1 MVRVKTGS
9 TRRARHKKVLKLAK
23 GFRASGSRRFRKAKE
38 VLLNAGTSAY
48 RDRKNNKR
56 NFRRLW
62 ISRLTSALQEHGV
75 SYSRFQNMLKKSQVE
90 LNRKMLSEIAIIE
103 PEAFKSLVSELSK
116 K

>member
-90 LNRKMLSEIAIIE
+90 LNRKMLSEIAITE

>member
-9 TRRARHKKVLKLAK
+9 TRRERHKKILKLAK

-62 ISRLTSALQEHGV
+62 ISRLNSALSQHDV
-75 SYSRFQNMLKKSQVE
+75 SYSDFQNMLKKSQID
-90 LNRKMLSEIAIIE
+90 LNRKMLSEIAINE
-103 PEAFKSLVSELSK
+103 PEAFKSLFSQLSK

>member
-9 TRRARHKKVLKLAK
+9 TRRERHKKILKLAK

-38 VLLNAGTSAY
+38 VLLNAGISAY

-62 ISRLTSALQEHGV
+62 ISRLNSALSDHDI
-75 SYSRFQNMLKKSQVE
+75 SYSDFQNMLKKSEIE
-90 LNRKMLSEIAIIE
+90 LNRKMLSEIAINE
-103 PEAFKSLVSELSK
+103 PDAFKSLVSELSQK
-116 K
+116 

>member
-9 TRRARHKKVLKLAK
+9 TRRERHKKILKLAK

-38 VLLNAGTSAY
+38 VLLNAGASAY

-62 ISRLTSALQEHGV
+62 ISRLNSALSDHGI
-75 SYSRFQNMLKKSQVE
+75 SYSDFQSMLKKSEIE
-90 LNRKMLSEIAIIE
+90 LNRKMLSEIAINE
-103 PEAFKSLVSELSK
+103 PDAFKSLVSELSQK
-116 K
+116 

>member
-62 ISRLTSALQEHGV
+62 ISRLTSAVQEHGA

-90 LNRKMLSEIAIIE
+90 LNRKMLSEIAITE